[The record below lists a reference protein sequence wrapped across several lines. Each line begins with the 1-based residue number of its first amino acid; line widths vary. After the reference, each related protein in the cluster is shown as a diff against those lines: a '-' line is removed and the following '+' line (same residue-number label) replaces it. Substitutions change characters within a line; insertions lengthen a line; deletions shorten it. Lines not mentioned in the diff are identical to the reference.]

1 MAQFKFNPLTREMDL
16 VEGIG
21 TGHKACDVA
30 DDDVIVIGMPA
41 DTAMALITEAGGHGN
56 TMVFVDG
63 VTPAINELVSDAGA
77 YDFTTGVLT
86 GTTGVD
92 GNVTVSVDN
101 AGNLYI
107 ENRSG
112 ATLKFAV
119 SLLNEANQ

>member
-1 MAQFKFNPLTREMDL
+1 MPFKYNPLTRQMDL
-16 VEGIG
+16 VEGVG
-21 TGHKACDVA
+21 TGHPACDVV
-30 DDDVIVIGMPA
+30 DDDVIVIGMPS
-41 DTAMALITEAGGHGN
+41 DTAMALITETGGHGN
-56 TMVFVDG
+56 SMVWLDG
-63 VTPAINELVSDAGA
+63 VTPFINDLVSDAGA

-92 GNVTVSVDN
+92 GNVTLSVDN